1 MSCHS
6 RNVRTAALVNPSR
19 NSLGSLQFSEE
30 ALLRGQRK
38 LAGNALRQLAVV
50 SYIDRCRDHFHG

>member
-1 MSCHS
+1 MS
-6 RNVRTAALVNPSR
+6 TAALVNPSR